1 MNPLALPVGIVLAV
15 VRDVRQMR
23 DDLHRLA
30 DAAEDLP
37 RIEAELTRRIDE
49 AEGTVQRGVVGVEAL
64 VATIP
69 LIQSSMG
76 ELTRAADAAEKLV
89 GGIDEVRQSREV
101 LLEARGTLE
110 RASATIEEALHR
122 IEPLQG
128 LTERVGR
135 LADRLPGGAP
145 REPR

>member
-1 MNPLALPVGIVLAV
+1 V
-15 VRDVRQMR
+15 
-23 DDLHRLA
+23 
-30 DAAEDLP
+30 
-37 RIEAELTRRIDE
+37 T
-49 AEGTVQRGVVGVEAL
+49 
-64 VATIP
+64 
-69 LIQSSMG
+69 
-76 ELTRAADAAEKLV
+76 LV
-89 GGIDEVRQSREV
+89 GAHSTHPAV

-135 LADRLPGGAP
+135 LPDPLPGRAP